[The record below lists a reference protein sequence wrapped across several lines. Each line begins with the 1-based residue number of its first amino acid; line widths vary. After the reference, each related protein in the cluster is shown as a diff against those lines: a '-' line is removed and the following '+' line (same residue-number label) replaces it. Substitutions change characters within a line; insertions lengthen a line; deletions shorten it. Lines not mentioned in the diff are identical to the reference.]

1 MEVRKTLKKL
11 LVEAL
16 EEVIPESFKRL
27 RNMLYS
33 KLEKRVLLL
42 YIYGKCST
50 IICGYI
56 ENGKRI

>member
-27 RNMLYS
+27 RNMSYS

-42 YIYGKCST
+42 YISGKCST
-50 IICGYI
+50 IICGYT
-56 ENGKRI
+56 ENGKCI

>member
-1 MEVRKTLKKL
+1 MEVRKTLRKL

-27 RNMLYS
+27 SNMLYS
-33 KLEKRVLLL
+33 RLEERVLLL
-42 YIYGKCST
+42 YIYGKYSA

-56 ENGKRI
+56 ENGKCI

>member
-27 RNMLYS
+27 RNMSYS

-42 YIYGKCST
+42 SIYGKCST
-50 IICGYI
+50 IICGSS
-56 ENGKRI
+56 ENGKCI

>member
-27 RNMLYS
+27 RNMS
-33 KLEKRVLLL
+33 CGEKGIIV
-42 YIYGKCST
+42 IYLWKVQRH
-50 IICGYI
+50 
-56 ENGKRI
+56 NLWLH